1 MISLILNKKTLDKL
15 RLPIIIIVSLIV
27 GISIGNIL
35 TPKKD
40 VAYEQYLEGQINNE
54 KVQAIEW
61 MKKATNAQK
70 REKLWLS
77 IEMQYKDSL
86 ERSRK
91 ETSKWIKIY
100 ANIKNTPTPKYTEPQ
115 LDSIISAIIR

>member
-40 VAYEQYLEGQINNE
+40 VAYEQSLEGQINNE

-115 LDSIISAIIR
+115 LDSIISAII